1 MSAQPI
7 IDVPLPLSAEKSAQL
22 ERLVQGL
29 DANGLLWVS
38 GYAAGLARAGAAP
51 ATAMAPAAVA
61 APQHAVTVL
70 YGTQTGN
77 SRTLAEKLKHELD
90 DTGASTRLLRASE
103 YPLRDLK
110 QERHLFVV
118 ISTQG
123 DGDPPD
129 DARSFVEFLAS
140 RKAPALNGL
149 SYAVLALGDSSY
161 PKYCAVGRELDARL
175 SQLGARR
182 ITALAECDLDFDS
195 VAGPWI
201 KDAGNAVNHSL
212 KLTPTL
218 AAVTPLRRPEPVA
231 GHDRKRPFTAAVLT
245 NQRITSRDADK
256 DVRHIELSLEGAGIQ
271 YEPGDAL
278 GVWPQNPGLVV
289 QDLLETAQLKR
300 ETEVS
305 RDGRSLP
312 LERWLGEELEVTRLS
327 RPVLAKHAE
336 LAGSADLAALLR
348 PETQEGMARFLKDH
362 QLIDLLRAWPAPW
375 SAQDLVAT
383 LRPLAPRSYSIASS
397 RKSADDEVHLTVAVV
412 DYMFSGT
419 RHMGA
424 ASGHLAGPG
433 TGELL
438 VYLEPN
444 LGFRLPA
451 DPGRDVVM
459 IGPGTGVA
467 PFRAFVQERAAAGAR
482 GRNWLFFGE
491 RHFRSRFLYQTEWLE
506 ALRRGQLQRL
516 DLAFSR
522 DQAEKIYVQHR
533 LTEQGRELFAWLEGG
548 AHLYVCGDASRMA
561 KDVHATLLDIVGEH
575 GGRDREQ
582 AQEYLAELQQQG
594 RYARDVY

>member
-7 IDVPLPLSAEKSAQL
+7 IDVPLPLTGEKSAQL

-29 DANGLLWVS
+29 DANSLLWVS
-38 GYAAGLARAGAAP
+38 GYAAGLARVGAAP
-51 ATAMAPAAVA
+51 APVMAPAPVA
-61 APQHAVTVL
+61 APPHAVTVL

-77 SRTLAEKLKHELD
+77 SRALAEKLKNELD
-90 DTGASTRLLRASE
+90 GTGTSTRLLRASE

-140 RKAPALNGL
+140 RKAPSLNGL
-149 SYAVLALGDSSY
+149 HYAVLALGDSSY

-182 ITALAECDLDFDS
+182 IAALAECDLDFEP
-195 VAGPWI
+195 VAAPWI
-201 KDAGNAVNHSL
+201 KDAGNAVKHTL
-212 KLTPTL
+212 KPSPPL
-218 AAVTPLRRPEPVA
+218 AAVTPLRKPEPA
-231 GHDRKRPFTAAVLT
+231 SGHDRKRPFAATVLT
-245 NQRITSRDADK
+245 NQRITGRDADK
-256 DVRHIELSLEGAGIQ
+256 DVRHVELSLADAGIQ

-278 GVWPQNPGLVV
+278 GVWPRNPGLVV
-289 QDLLETAQLKR
+289 GELLEAAQLKR

-312 LERWLGEELEVTRLS
+312 LERWLAEELEITRLS

-336 LAGSADLAALLR
+336 LAGSGDLAVLLR
-348 PETQEGMARFLKDH
+348 PEAQMDMARFLKDH
-362 QLIDLLRAWPAPW
+362 QLVDLLRAWPAPW
-375 SAQDLVAT
+375 NAQDLVAT

-412 DYMFSGT
+412 DYLFSGT
-419 RHMGA
+419 RHLGA
-424 ASGHLAGPG
+424 ASGHIAGSG
-433 TGELL
+433 TGELR
-438 VYLEPN
+438 VYLEANP
-444 LGFRLPA
+444 GFRLPA
-451 DPGRDVVM
+451 DPDRDVVM

-467 PFRAFVQERAAAGAR
+467 PFRAFVQERAATGAR

-491 RHFRSRFLYQTEWLE
+491 RHFRSQFLYQTEWLE
-506 ALRRGQLQRL
+506 ALKGGQLHRL

-522 DQAEKIYVQHR
+522 DQAEKTYVQHR
-533 LTEQGRELFAWLEGG
+533 LAERGRELFGWLEGG

-561 KDVHATLLDIVGEH
+561 KDVHAALLDIVEQH